1 MVKYQLIFDNEYI
14 FLNWIGKH
22 TYGSCTIRGTC
33 LHFQPSS
40 AKFFHEENGDY
51 NVIGSMDDNC
61 NSQIDKNNVNPMK
74 NFVPYSDDIN
84 ELYNLYVDYFNK
96 YKHEILKSHGY
107 CKFDDKLLYIFK
119 YEKIIQELHKV
130 IQYANDNNV
139 FQNWV

>member
-1 MVKYQLIFDNEYI
+1 
-14 FLNWIGKH
+14 
-22 TYGSCTIRGTC
+22 
-33 LHFQPSS
+33 
-40 AKFFHEENGDY
+40 
-51 NVIGSMDDNC
+51 MDDNC
-61 NSQIDKNNVNPMK
+61 NSQIDKNTDISKWDLFLTECCSHRCKNLNEAINDLNIKSIDHILNLMNHETNVNPMR

-139 FQNWV
+139 FQDWDATSRTKLDIS